1 MKHLL
6 FSQQY
11 MILLQL
17 LIKLEQNYEMF
28 NICIKKYIINT
39 VEFKNISNIN
49 KTYSIKNAIMKIYT
63 FLQI

>member
-17 LIKLEQNYEMF
+17 LIKLEQNYEIL
-28 NICIKKYIINT
+28 NICIK
-39 VEFKNISNIN
+39 NI
-49 KTYSIKNAIMKIYT
+49 
-63 FLQI
+63 